1 MQEENERLCLPNI
14 EEQAAIT
21 DGKAGVDTWKYR
33 TRNAVMYVPDGE
45 DYSAEELVELKK
57 KKPRK
62 IVYDNTRFQLNP
74 WDSQKN
80 KDSLKQAAVDKANLH
95 SGKIGHDGKELQA
108 SVTPRVNGYGFV
120 ATPSPAPGVDESP
133 LMTWGEIEGTPFQL
147 ETNETPLVPSSGPT
161 FKVNIHVQV
170 FLTHSYL
177 GTRRRS

>member
-1 MQEENERLCLPNI
+1 MCLPSI

-45 DYSAEELVELKK
+45 DYSAEELVEFKK

-62 IVYDNTRFQLNP
+62 IQHSNTRFQSNP
-74 WDSQKN
+74 FDGRKN
-80 KDSLKQAAVDKANLH
+80 KDTLKQAAVDKANLH
-95 SGKIGHDGKELQA
+95 SGKIGHDGKELQM
-108 SVTPRVNGYGFV
+108 SMTPTVNGYGFV

-147 ETNETPLVPSSGPT
+147 ESNETPLVPSSGPS
-161 FKVNIHVQV
+161 FKVSMIFVTVKSV
-170 FLTHSYL
+170 FKV
-177 GTRRRS
+177 GP